1 MENTGRY
8 HKLPWGGG
16 QITFPK
22 DLAKKMGIKNREKV
36 LLYYDLQEEVLTI
49 AKKNPRN
56 KMIHF
61 IKKIG
66 V

>member
-49 AKKNPRN
+49 AKK
-56 KMIHF
+56 
-61 IKKIG
+61 
-66 V
+66 